1 MSIHTAPQFLGAYE
15 QYKRYEEPRDI
26 VMFYHKNQWDRGQH
40 GFMTMDKHEMKPQ
53 MVKWKRMIKQGRLVC
68 RDYNKKT
75 LKADDGR
82 EWHVLVVQEAVE
94 GSDDVDAMGM
104 FVFSFMVS
112 GCLYAFKDKN
122 NRDKVFDYINK
133 AKKD

>member
-1 MSIHTAPQFLGAYE
+1 MPIHTAPQFLDAYE
-15 QYKRYEEPRDI
+15 QYKRHEEPRDI
-26 VMFYHKNQWDRGQH
+26 VMFYHKNQWSRGQH

-53 MVKWKRMIKQGRLVC
+53 MVKWRRLIKQGKLVC

-82 EWHVLVVQEAVE
+82 EWHVLVVQDAVQE
-94 GSDDVDAMGM
+94 SNDVDAMGM
-104 FVFSFMVS
+104 FVLSFMVS
-112 GCLYAFKDKN
+112 GCLYAFQDKN

-133 AKKD
+133 LKKD